1 MIGEK
6 KAMEYQENIEKL
18 ENMVGRLKRLETSL
32 EDNLKALGKH
42 QGKIAEDSR
51 ALTLEVEQIKEL
63 RDSVVQTLSNTLE
76 GIVTSMVPE
85 LVRLTV
91 KGFEENSKQL
101 VENNFAQIKK
111 MIGITED
118 VLSKANSVMSSYK
131 KDLTIRRIL
140 LAGAFWLGSMV
151 TGSLVYYYFP
161 QHVHQGY
168 SDEFL
173 KTYFV
178 GKAVRDNF
186 DNLNQKDKVLI
197 QEKFDRIYYMGTRK

>member
-1 MIGEK
+1 
-6 KAMEYQENIEKL
+6 MEHQEAIEKL
-18 ENMVGRLKRLETSL
+18 ENTVGRFKRLETSL

-63 RDSVVQTLSNTLE
+63 RDSLVQTLSNTLE
-76 GIVTSMVPE
+76 GIVTSIVPE

-101 VENNFAQIKK
+101 VEDNLAQIKK

-118 VLSKANSVMSSYK
+118 VISKANGVISSYK
-131 KDLTIRRIL
+131 RDLTIRRVL
-140 LAGAFWLGSMV
+140 LAVAFWLGSV
-151 TGSLVYYYFP
+151 ITAGLVYYYFP
-161 QHVHQGY
+161 QHIHQGY

-186 DNLNQKDKVLI
+186 NNLNPKDKSLI
-197 QEKFDRIYYMGTRK
+197 QEKFDRIYYLGTKK

>member
-1 MIGEK
+1 MTGEK

-18 ENMVGRLKRLETSL
+18 ENMVGRLKRLETSF

-91 KGFEENSKQL
+91 KGFEENSGQFVEDNL
-101 VENNFAQIKK
+101 VRLRKISEQ
-111 MIGITED
+111 TED
-118 VLSKANSVMSSYK
+118 VVSKASTVMSSYK
-131 KDLTIRRIL
+131 RDLTIRRVL
-140 LAGAFWLGSMV
+140 LAGAFWLGSVV
-151 TGSLVYYYFP
+151 TAGLVYYYFP
-161 QHVHQGY
+161 QHIHQGY

-186 DNLNQKDKVLI
+186 DNLNPKDKALI
-197 QEKFDRIYYMGTRK
+197 QEKFDRIYHLGSKK

>member
-1 MIGEK
+1 
-6 KAMEYQENIEKL
+6 MEHQEAIEKL
-18 ENMVGRLKRLETSL
+18 ENTVGRLKRVETSL

-63 RDSVVQTLSNTLE
+63 RDSLVQTLSNTLE
-76 GIVTSMVPE
+76 GIVTSIVPE

-101 VENNFAQIKK
+101 VEDNLAQIRK

-118 VLSKANSVMSSYK
+118 LISKANSVMSSYK
-131 KDLTIRRIL
+131 RDLIVRRAL
-140 LAGAFWLGSMV
+140 LAGAFWLGSAI
-151 TGSLVYYYFP
+151 TAGLVYYYFP
-161 QHVHQGY
+161 QHIHQGY

-186 DNLNQKDKVLI
+186 DNLNPKDKSLI
-197 QEKFDRIYYMGTRK
+197 QEKFDRIYYPGTKK